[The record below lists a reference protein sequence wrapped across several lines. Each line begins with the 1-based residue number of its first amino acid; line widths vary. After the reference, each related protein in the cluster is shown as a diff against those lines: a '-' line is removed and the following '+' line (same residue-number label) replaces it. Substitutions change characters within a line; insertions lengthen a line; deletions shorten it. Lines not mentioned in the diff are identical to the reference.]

1 MKKTLLFALLLSTLS
16 AAVAQNDTIYGISPR
31 YYCTKWYDT
40 LPESW
45 GSYGGWYAQDIM
57 SLAYSNPG
65 ITEEQFITT
74 MQRYRI
80 NEPMAI
86 KGIAVYSTH
95 DLTGWLNNLDRS
107 ADTAWLP
114 EYVKLWQA
122 NERDP
127 DSAVCLQSI
136 QWNNLT
142 PKVVRLK
149 ETCVINDCHTI
160 LDTFA
165 YAESYEAI
173 WKEPVIVDTT
183 FYLSITAN
191 SNDTRETG
199 LRRGFPTT
207 YIISRIQTSEE
218 SLRNDVTWGFW
229 CNGSGFYTHVDGRYY
244 GGMFPIV
251 DFFNMRVEAN
261 DSLLGS
267 VSGSG
272 RFSDLTTHTIT
283 ATPAPGNYFIKWS
296 DGIMVNPRPVYI
308 TQDTLFTAIFDTVM
322 HEYTVTAEPNDPR
335 HGTVTGH
342 GTYLIGDTATLTAT
356 ALPGF
361 QFSTWNDGDT
371 SNPRLVY
378 VVCDT
383 AFVAYF
389 SKAQGISEADGAKG
403 LTLSPNPASG
413 RVDCILPYA
422 PLPGTRII
430 FTDAAGTTL
439 VDTPITSSRQSI
451 DISHLPQGVYFVT
464 VASPIGKSTCKLA
477 VAPAKH

>member
-1 MKKTLLFALLLSTLS
+1 MKKSLLFALLLSILS
-16 AAVAQNDTIYGISPR
+16 AAMAQNDTIYGISPR

-40 LPESW
+40 LPAYR
-45 GSYGGWYAQDIM
+45 GSDGWLVHDVM

-95 DLTGWLNNLDRS
+95 DLTGWFNNLDRS

-114 EYVKLWQA
+114 EFVKLWQA

-127 DSAVCLQSI
+127 DSAVCLRSI

-149 ETCVINDCHTI
+149 QTQIWDPI
-160 LDTFA
+160 LHVVLVDTFA

-191 SNDTRETG
+191 SNDARGTG

-207 YIISRIQTSEE
+207 YIVASLTAPPE
-218 SLRNDVTWGFW
+218 SFKNDVTWGFW
-229 CNGSGFYTHVDGRYY
+229 CNGSGFYTHADGTQY

-261 DSLLGS
+261 DSTLGS

-283 ATPAPGNYFIKWS
+283 ATPTRGNHFVKWS
-296 DGIMVNPRPVYI
+296 DGSRTNPRPVYI
-308 TQDTLFTAIFDTVM
+308 TQDTLFTAIFDT
-322 HEYTVTAEPNDPR
+322 EPWEHNVDAVADNPQW
-335 HGTVTGH
+335 GTVSGG
-342 GTYLIGDTATLTAT
+342 GTYLECDTAVLTAT
-356 ALPGF
+356 AFDGYRF
-361 QFSTWNDGDT
+361 AFWNDGDT
-371 SNPRLVY
+371 NNPRLVY
-378 VVCDT
+378 VTSDT
-383 AFVAYF
+383 AFVAVF
-389 SKAQGISEADGAKG
+389 HSLEHIGQASFPT
-403 LTLSPNPASG
+403 LTLSPNPANG
-413 RVDCILPYA
+413 RVEYILPST
-422 PLPGTRII
+422 PEPGTRIS
-430 FTDAAGTTL
+430 FTDAAGKTVIDEPATA
-439 VDTPITSSRQSI
+439 DRQMI

-464 VASPIGKSTCKLA
+464 LASPSGKTTCKLV
-477 VAPAKH
+477 VAED